1 MEKGLEVK
9 QVYEKLKE
17 QIKREV
23 SALGQLTLASVRIGH
38 DYSSGVYLSQQ
49 EKIALELGIDYL
61 AVTLTPEA
69 PLDKVLQKIEE
80 LNKDNN
86 VTGIVLNKPFP
97 VEWKEG
103 VIFSAIDSQKDVEG
117 VNPYNLG
124 MLLIGKPKFIS
135 PTVMSVLEFLNIA
148 DIDLYARE
156 VTIVGSSVLIGKP
169 LAIILAN
176 NFATVSIT
184 HIATYEK
191 GRLPFY
197 VNNADIL
204 ISAVGKPYF
213 IRGEWIKEG
222 AVVIDVGVGQK
233 DGKLTGDVEFDEAAQ
248 RASFITP
255 VPGGVGKFTTL
266 FLFENLIKAKQ
277 SLPTLPRR

>member
-9 QVYEKLKE
+9 RVYERLKE
-17 QIKREV
+17 QIKDKV
-23 SALGQLTLASVRIGH
+23 SALGQLTLASVRVGH
-38 DYSSGVYLSQQ
+38 DYSSGVYLLQQ

-61 AVTLTPEA
+61 AVTLAPEA

-80 LNKDNN
+80 LNKDNS
-86 VTGIVLNKPFP
+86 VAGIVLNKPFP
-97 VEWKEG
+97 AQWKEG
-103 VIFSAIDSQKDVEG
+103 AIFSAIDSQKDVEG

-148 DIDLYARE
+148 DVDLYGRE

-176 NFATVSIT
+176 DFATVSIT

-197 VNNADIL
+197 INNADIL
-204 ISAVGKPYF
+204 ISAVGKPCI

-233 DGKLTGDVEFDEAAQ
+233 DGKLTGDVEFDKAVQ
-248 RASFITP
+248 KASFITP

-277 SLPTLPRR
+277 SIVHSP